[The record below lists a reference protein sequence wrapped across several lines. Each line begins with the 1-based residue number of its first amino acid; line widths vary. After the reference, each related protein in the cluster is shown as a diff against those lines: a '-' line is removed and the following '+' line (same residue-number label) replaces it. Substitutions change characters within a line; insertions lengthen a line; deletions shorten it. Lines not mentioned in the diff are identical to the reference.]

1 MQAKDIGP
9 LRGSQQSEQLY
20 KSGVEVQ
27 RLAWSCRVPWAGAKK
42 KRRGFDDWR
51 MTSTA
56 SATSTTSVKTGESA
70 INTFSI
76 SRNAHNLRR
85 AWHRSLSAGALILR
99 VKGMQVIN
107 FDKALVVSARSSWR
121 FYARSDTTRS
131 RREVAT
137 TPIV

>member
-1 MQAKDIGP
+1 MG
-9 LRGSQQSEQLY
+9 RC
-20 KSGVEVQ
+20 VEVNKASNCTKVEW
-27 RLAWSCRVPWAGAKK
+27 RFNVWRGAAEFPGLELKK